1 MQICITCIFIDVYV
15 HIYAIID
22 ICVTIYIC
30 TCEIRKMVCNLEI
43 NKWNF
48 YLIIVDFNF
57 AIKLEDVDWKAIW
70 N

>member
-1 MQICITCIFIDVYV
+1 
-15 HIYAIID
+15 
-22 ICVTIYIC
+22 
-30 TCEIRKMVCNLEI
+30 MVCNLEI